1 MSSTS
6 TAGPVV
12 TNMVGAFNA
21 TSGKAQQSNTQSAG
35 AFAASLLAGLALF
48 GIQFA
53 AFLILKGFFP
63 RI

>member
-6 TAGPVV
+6 TAGPVA
-12 TNMVGAFNA
+12 TNIGSAFNI

-48 GIQFA
+48 GVQFV
-53 AFLILKGFFP
+53 AFLIIKGHFP